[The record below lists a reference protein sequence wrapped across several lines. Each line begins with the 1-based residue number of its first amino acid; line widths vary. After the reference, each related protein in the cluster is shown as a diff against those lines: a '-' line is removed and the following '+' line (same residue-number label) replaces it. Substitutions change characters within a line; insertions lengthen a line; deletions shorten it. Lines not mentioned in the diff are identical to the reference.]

1 MKTSM
6 GGRWTILAAPAW
18 LTLLVLAAMAAVP
31 PAWAADIYREVY
43 TLTEEYEVKKG
54 DRLPTLAQ
62 KRALRLQFLARQNQ
76 LQNPTGALKP
86 GTRLNLSHSFILPDE
101 VSHGLVVNLAELAV
115 YHFHQGTFRRRYPLA
130 AGKRDWET
138 PTGNYKILNKIKNP
152 TWRIPASIVEEM
164 GYSPD
169 GYTYEVPPG
178 PDNPL
183 GAYWMATSAPGV
195 GLHATTAPGSIGRYA
210 SHGCLRMFPEHIE
223 ELFPLV
229 EVGMPIK
236 IIYKPLK
243 VALTPD
249 NRVFLQ
255 VHGDYYR
262 RIPDKFKELEA
273 LLKKNQ
279 LDGLVDWDK
288 VKRVLK
294 EREGV
299 AVDVTKAA
307 ATQTVDSFPGSHLYS
322 GEIVDKPVNPVNS
335 ARPAGEPKKK
345 QPGS

>member
-1 MKTSM
+1 MIPGM
-6 GGRWTILAAPAW
+6 GRASTRTAAWPLLTVLIILAAATP
-18 LTLLVLAAMAAVP
+18 TV
-31 PAWAADIYREVY
+31 WAGDIYREVY

-54 DRLPTLAQ
+54 DRLPILAQ
-62 KRALRLQFLARQNQ
+62 KRALRLQFLAKQNH
-76 LQNPTGALKP
+76 LKNPEKPLPP

-115 YHFHQGTFRRRYPLA
+115 YHFHQGSFKRRYPLA

-152 TWRIPASIVEEM
+152 TWRIPDSIVEEM
-164 GYSPD
+164 GYSSD
-169 GYTYEVPPG
+169 GYAYEVPPG

-195 GLHATTAPGSIGRYA
+195 GLHATTAPWSIGRYA
-210 SHGCLRMFPEHIE
+210 SHGCLRMFHEHIE
-223 ELFPLV
+223 ELFPQV
-229 EVGMPIK
+229 EVGMPIR

-243 VALTPD
+243 VALTSD

-262 RIPDKFKELEA
+262 RVPEKLKELEA

-279 LDGLVDWDK
+279 LDGLVDWEQ
-288 VKRVLK
+288 VKRVLR
-294 EREGV
+294 ERDGV
-299 AVDVTKAA
+299 AVEVTKASEPLK
-307 ATQTVDSFPGSHLYS
+307 VDAFPGSRLYS
-322 GEIVDKPVNPVNS
+322 GEIVDKPVNSAPP
-335 ARPAGEPKKK
+335 ARPPGEPKKK